1 MENAYRYADKDI
13 RGAAD
18 DSKYRVL
25 YISKYVHTVYIGYR
39 YFAMLRFKTGWIRE
53 YIAHICADIHKNI
66 PLGA

>member
-25 YISKYVHTVYIGYR
+25 YISKNMY
-39 YFAMLRFKTGWIRE
+39 KTSDTGISP
-53 YIAHICADIHKNI
+53 C
-66 PLGA
+66 